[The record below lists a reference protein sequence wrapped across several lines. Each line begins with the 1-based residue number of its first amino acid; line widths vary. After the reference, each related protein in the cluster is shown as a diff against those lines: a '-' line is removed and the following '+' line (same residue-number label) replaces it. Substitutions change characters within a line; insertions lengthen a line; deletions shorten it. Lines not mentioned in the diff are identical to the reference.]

1 MKCDSCGI
9 ESPPEKAF
17 RPVVRVFQK
26 PWRYCPACVEQRARR
41 LNRNSLLLGLPFI
54 VVALALAPLRDR
66 AMLLFFPVFMCSYFA
81 CVVPHELGHALAAR
95 LLRLRVFTICVGWFG
110 PIIWRWR
117 IFRTNLCVTAI
128 PSGGYNLVAPPSLFL
143 IRPRWMLMVAAGPLA
158 NVLLVSGAW
167 AITPRS
173 STLEMMVPPFIAA
186 NLVLLGLTLFQYR
199 HATRLGM
206 VSSDGLAL
214 LTTPFSKREVWK
226 KRRALYFAWESLDR
240 VQQKEYPSAIDWA
253 RQGLCEYPGDNSL
266 RSTLGLAQLG
276 AEDFAA
282 ARQTFVECL
291 DACGEDL
298 QQRALC
304 LNNLAWCDLF
314 LDPPLW
320 LDEAE
325 SYSAEALGIAPWFAP
340 LRGTRGMVLVE
351 TGELD
356 EGIALL
362 LKALAGNR
370 DRPSKAINS
379 CCLAIAFARKRDP
392 DESRRYLAKARK
404 LDAKCP
410 LIARTEKEL
419 DALEVGV

>member
-9 ESPPEKAF
+9 ESPLEKAF

-26 PWRYCPACVEQRARR
+26 RLRYCPACVEQRARR

-66 AMLLFFPVFMCSYFA
+66 AMLLFFPIFMCSYFA
-81 CVVPHELGHALAAR
+81 CVVPHELGHALAAS
-95 LLRLRVFTICVGWFG
+95 LLRLRVFTICLGWFG

-117 IFRTNLCVTAI
+117 IGRTDLFITAI
-128 PSGGYNLVAPPSLFL
+128 PSGGYNLVAPPNLFL

-158 NVLLVSGAW
+158 NVLLVLGAW
-167 AITPRS
+167 AIPPRA

-186 NLVLLGLTLFQYR
+186 NVVILALTLFPYR
-199 HATRLGM
+199 YATRLGM
-206 VSSDGLAL
+206 VSSDGLTL
-214 LTTPFSKREVWK
+214 LTTPFSSREVWK
-226 KRRALYFAWESLDR
+226 RRRALYFAWEGLDR
-240 VQQKEYPSAIDWA
+240 VQQKEYADAIDWA
-253 RQGLCEYPGDNSL
+253 RQGLSEFPDDNSL
-266 RSTLGLAQLG
+266 RSVLGVAQLG
-276 AEDFAA
+276 TEDFAA

-291 DACGEDL
+291 AACGEDL
-298 QQRALC
+298 LQRALC
-304 LNNLAWCDLF
+304 LNNVAWCDLF

-325 SYSAEALGIAPWFAP
+325 SYSAEALRVAPWYAP
-340 LRGTRGMVLVE
+340 FRGTRGMVLVE
-351 TGELD
+351 SGELD
-356 EGIALL
+356 EGIDLL

-370 DRPSKAINS
+370 DRPSKATNA